1 MALFDVVDREPKQET
16 RTAARGSEIL
26 ILVAATVAATGIGF
40 HLIQPATPFWLDETW
55 TAVTSGQKTLA
66 DVIAFIYNDACAPLH
81 YLLLHYWSLVFG
93 TSDEAWRMP
102 SVIASALAPLMA
114 FTLDKRADHK
124 LALFWCALAA
134 IWIPGITYSNE
145 ARCYGLLFLL
155 SMAGTA
161 AYANLLLEPCLKRAA
176 IWTSLSTLMVLTHY
190 HAGFLILCQGMG
202 YLFVHR
208 EKALR
213 TWPAA
218 LIFLPALAWILY
230 HAPRLAQL
238 VAPGV
243 AWYPPLTSFDAIRT
257 AGFVGLDIAL
267 LAALF
272 KWVRLPSRKTAPGST
287 APWVFRIVF
296 VASLIG
302 AAIVFGLGILR
313 PTFTTRYIFP
323 FAPGILFGVA
333 LMLYKM
339 KEQWL
344 RVSAFFAVLMILTT
358 IGLSIGRFGIARFYN
373 WEVASQFLMENH
385 PQRLL
390 FLWDHPVAKETGEAR
405 LKELGGFF
413 FERARQPQAV
423 EPVYIT
429 PGDDPNKVL
438 LHQAGN
444 DSRTA
449 LLWIYDRN
457 LAGTIGRDYDNQITQ
472 LDASWACKDYGA
484 RTVSIIACSRKKPE

>member
-1 MALFDVVDREPKQET
+1 MALFEAAAQESKPEAPAT
-16 RTAARGSEIL
+16 ARGEEVLCFVIA
-26 ILVAATVAATGIGF
+26 IIAITGIGL

-55 TAVTSGQKTLA
+55 TAVTSGQKTLT

-81 YLLLHYWSLVFG
+81 YLLLHYWSLIFG

-102 SVIASALAPLMA
+102 SVIASTLAPLIA
-114 FTLDKRADHK
+114 FTLDKRADRK
-124 LALFWCALAA
+124 LALIWCALAA
-134 IWIPGITYSNE
+134 IWVPGITYSNE

-161 AYANLLLEPCLKRAA
+161 AYANLLLEPSLKRAT
-176 IWTSLSTLMVLTHY
+176 IWTSLGTLMVLTHY
-190 HAGFLILCQGMG
+190 HAGFLIFCQGLG

-218 LIFLPALAWILY
+218 LIFIPALAWMLY

-243 AWYPPLTSFDAIRT
+243 AWYPPLTFFDFIRT
-257 AGFVGLDIAL
+257 IGFIGLDIAL
-267 LAALF
+267 LATPF
-272 KWVRLPSRKTAPGST
+272 TWTRQPWRTADSSSPIQRAFQT
-287 APWVFRIVF
+287 IF
-296 VASLIG
+296 VASLLG
-302 AAIVFGLGILR
+302 AAIVFGLGLLR
-313 PTFTTRYIFP
+313 PSFTPRYAFP

-333 LMLYKM
+333 LVLYKVH
-339 KEQWL
+339 WL
-344 RVSAFFAVLMILTT
+344 RVCAFMAVLIVLTSFS
-358 IGLSIGRFGIARFYN
+358 LLIGRLGIAKFYN

-385 PQRLL
+385 AQRLL
-390 FLWDHPVAKETGEAR
+390 FLWDHPVSKETGEAR

-413 FERARQPQAV
+413 FERARQPLAV
-423 EPVYIT
+423 EPVYLT
-429 PGDDPNKVL
+429 PGDDPNKIL
-438 LHQAGN
+438 LRQAGN
-444 DSRTA
+444 DGGTA

-472 LDASWACKDYGA
+472 LDAGWACKDYGA
-484 RTVSIIACSRKKPE
+484 RTVSIIACSRKKQH